1 MIDTLK
7 AALIVGGAI
16 LLATALYVYF
26 SPYHSCV
33 RSSFD
38 TIRSSKELVCAEA
51 VGGNVSVRV
60 NP

>member
-1 MIDTLK
+1 MSDTLK

-33 RSSFD
+33 RSSFK
-38 TIRSSKELVCAEA
+38 TRSSLELACAQA
-51 VGGNVSVRV
+51 VGGSVRV